1 MPREFTRKDRVSDA
15 IQRELSQLIRNEIR
29 DPRLK
34 MTNITSV
41 EVSRDLSNAKVFVT
55 FVGSISEEQGRDV
68 TEVLNGAAGFLRTKI
83 ATGMQLRIVP
93 KIKFIY
99 DNKGKKGHD
108 LAALIEKSI
117 QLDEQKK
124 STLNQNKKDFEK
136 DN

>member
-68 TEVLNGAAGFLRTKI
+68 TEVLNGAAGCLRTKI

-99 DNKGKKGHD
+99 DNTGKKGHD

-117 QLDEQKK
+117 QLDEQNK